1 MSYEII
7 VISSFESE
15 AKHLAKKHKSLKT
28 DLLNLFNKLTEN
40 PLQGSPLGKD
50 CYKVRMAIKSKG
62 KGKSGGARVITCIK
76 IINTKIY
83 MLSIYD
89 KSEKEDISDAELQNL
104 LQFVE

>member
-1 MSYEII
+1 MSYDII
-7 VISSFESE
+7 VISPFERE

-28 DLLNLFNKLTEN
+28 DLQNLFNELAEN

-62 KGKSGGARVITCIK
+62 KGKSGGARVITCVK

-89 KSEKEDISDAELQNL
+89 KLEKEDISDAELQNL